1 MIFYKIFFYIN
12 CMSIL
17 VIVES
22 PAKAKKIQ
30 GFLGKDYKVL
40 SSYGHIRA
48 LKREM
53 NAIEPDN
60 NFKMNFETIKDKSKL
75 VKDLKLYKK
84 KCKEVIIATDEDRE
98 GEAIAWHL
106 MNILSLDIKT
116 TKRIIFNEITKSA
129 ILKAI
134 QEPIKLRMNFV
145 NSQFARMSLDHL
157 VGFRLSPLLWNN
169 VKGAVSAGRVQSI
182 ILKLIIDKEKEIE
195 DYKQDSFFKISG
207 DFYKDSKDYLIPANI
222 EIEIED
228 YLDILKKSMNTT
240 FSISSIKI
248 VKKERSPPP
257 PFTTSTLQQEGCKIL
272 NVNSSVITKIAQTL
286 YDEGIITYPRT
297 DSVNLSDDFIKNTK
311 SYIEENY
318 GKEFSKMRNY
328 TNKNNSQEA
337 HEAIRPTNLNN
348 LSLNNEYKNKLYKLI
363 WKRAVA
369 SQMANENY
377 ESIVVEIK
385 NENYKEHFISKIE
398 NTVFKGYK
406 ILYNV
411 KQDENIIKFY
421 KSLNKDDILKYKEI
435 NATEKIKKLPDRY
448 SESTLIKDLEKKG
461 IGRPST
467 YSSLIETVF
476 KRNYLVKSNIKGKTK
491 SIINYSLIED
501 NTKIIKEKHDIKL
514 NESKNKMVSTEL
526 GRNVNKYLCDN
537 FEKILLNYN
546 FTAELEKNLELVL
559 KDELNYLD
567 LLKNFYKD
575 FYIIYS
581 KLEMEN
587 KEKFSIEKKK
597 KTFDSG
603 RLIGNHPET
612 NEPIYVRVAKYGP
625 VAQIGEYKRGKKLLF
640 VKLNDDNLDNVTLE
654 DVLKKMEYPKY
665 LGDYNGRKIHL
676 AERKFGFCICYNDEC
691 FSLYQSE
698 KDNLDSI
705 DKDKAIEIIQRKTK
719 KKPLKVLMN
728 GRAEV
733 LEGPYGT
740 YVRYVQ
746 NSGKERNISIPKDI
760 DLSNIDDDLINSI
773 INK

>member
-1 MIFYKIFFYIN
+1 
-12 CMSIL
+12 MSIL

-286 YDEGIITYPRT
+286 YDEGNITYPRT
-297 DSVNLSDDFIKNTK
+297 DSVNLSGDFIKNTK

-377 ESIVVEIK
+377 ESIVIEIK

-411 KQDENIIKFY
+411 KQNENIIKFY

-476 KRNYLVKSNIKGKTK
+476 KRTYLVKSNIKGKTK

-501 NTKIIKEKHDIKL
+501 NTKIIKENQDIKL

-612 NEPIYVRVAKYGP
+612 NEPIYVRIAKYGP
-625 VAQIGEYKRGKKLLF
+625 VAQIGEYERGKKLLF

-760 DLSNIDDDLINSI
+760 DLSNIDDNLINSI

>member
-98 GEAIAWHL
+98 GEAIGWHL

-134 QEPIKLRMNFV
+134 KEPIKLRMNFV

-207 DFYKDSKDYLIPANI
+207 DFYKDNKDNLIPANI

-257 PFTTSTLQQEGCKIL
+257 PFTTSTLQQESCKAL

-625 VAQIGEYKRGKKLLF
+625 VAQIGEYERGKKLLF

>member
-1 MIFYKIFFYIN
+1 
-12 CMSIL
+12 MSIL

-48 LKREM
+48 LKKET

-297 DSVNLSDDFIKNTK
+297 DSVNLSGDFIKNTK

-476 KRNYLVKSNIKGKTK
+476 KRNYLVKSDIKGTTK

-501 NTKIIKEKHDIKL
+501 NTKIIKENQKIKL

-546 FTAELEKNLELVL
+546 FTAELEKKLELVL

-625 VAQIGEYKRGKKLLF
+625 VAQIGEYERGKKLLF

-654 DVLKKMEYPKY
+654 DVLKKMKYPKY

-705 DKDKAIEIIQRKTK
+705 DKDKAIEIIQRKTR

-760 DLSNIDDDLINSI
+760 NLSNIDDDLINSI